1 MSKNIKVGDYV
12 LASRWSDG
20 KLDEPWAVG
29 FIEEIAEAHGKPR
42 YYVGH
47 GNGEL
52 ISMSPYRRAER
63 ITPFVGSELLRRNKE
78 QDWEQL
84 CPHRSIWG
92 MKRIIKAEIK
102 AIMKAEPSD
111 TYEGLKRQFFAL
123 KRLLQSKEAEVEV
136 YRKTIRKFNIERIA
150 QLEAELASEREMN
163 AILTSELY
171 TQSDIKDDN
180 R

>member
-1 MSKNIKVGDYV
+1 MKV
-12 LASRWSDG
+12 
-20 KLDEPWAVG
+20 
-29 FIEEIAEAHGKPR
+29 
-42 YYVGH
+42 
-47 GNGEL
+47 
-52 ISMSPYRRAER
+52 
-63 ITPFVGSELLRRNKE
+63 
-78 QDWEQL
+78 
-84 CPHRSIWG
+84 
-92 MKRIIKAEIK
+92 
-102 AIMKAEPSD
+102 IMKAEPSD

-136 YRKTIRKFNIERIA
+136 YRKTIRKFNIERIT